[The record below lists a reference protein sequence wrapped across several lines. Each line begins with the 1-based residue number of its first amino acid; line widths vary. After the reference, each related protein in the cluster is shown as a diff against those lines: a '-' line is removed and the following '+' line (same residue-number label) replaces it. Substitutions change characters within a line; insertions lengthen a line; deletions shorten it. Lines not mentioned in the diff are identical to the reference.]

1 VDHPSDLPPPAL
13 WRSAAFIAVSV
24 ATVELLILLVVG
36 IWLFG
41 KFFADE
47 VDKATDPVT
56 VAQAAVERE
65 LKAQGP
71 ETDGEKPAKPLLA
84 KRETSVLVLNGNGV
98 SGAASEVA
106 GRVRAHRYLIAGTAN
121 APRTDFARSIV
132 MYRPGFKG
140 EARRLA
146 KELGIRRV
154 GPLDGLRVRDLQGA
168 HVALVVGG

>member
-65 LKAQGP
+65 LDAQVWSINQP
-71 ETDGEKPAKPLLA
+71 AFQEKLA
-84 KRETSVLVLNGNGV
+84 AL
-98 SGAASEVA
+98 
-106 GRVRAHRYLIAGTAN
+106 
-121 APRTDFARSIV
+121 
-132 MYRPGFKG
+132 
-140 EARRLA
+140 RRR
-146 KELGIRRV
+146 IST
-154 GPLDGLRVRDLQGA
+154 RD
-168 HVALVVGG
+168 